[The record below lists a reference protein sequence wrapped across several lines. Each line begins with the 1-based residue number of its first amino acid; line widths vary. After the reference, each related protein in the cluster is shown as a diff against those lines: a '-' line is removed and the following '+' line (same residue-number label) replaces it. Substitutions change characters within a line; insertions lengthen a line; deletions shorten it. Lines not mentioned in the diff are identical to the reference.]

1 MNKFDVESEI
11 AVKTAS
17 ELTKQESYLTHN
29 IDDLLEFD
37 LRPSQY
43 LHWDVDGEFS
53 RVNGLSAPRPCK
65 QVGLIIWLFLS
76 EGYAVHIFLSSLN
89 FYQNKFIH
97 DSLFQSKEYKLDKGI
112 LICYTL
118 HTVIFIVMFFY
129 GYLATVSDPT
139 DKSIYY

>member
-1 MNKFDVESEI
+1 M
-11 AVKTAS
+11 
-17 ELTKQESYLTHN
+17 
-29 IDDLLEFD
+29 
-37 LRPSQY
+37 
-43 LHWDVDGEFS
+43 
-53 RVNGLSAPRPCK
+53 
-65 QVGLIIWLFLS
+65 GLIIWLFLS
-76 EGYAVHIFLSSLN
+76 EGYAIHIFLSSLN

-97 DSLFQSKEYKLDKGI
+97 DSLFESKEYKLDKGI